1 MANSRSRKS
10 APNRPGTSRDQR
22 VKSNGTGST
31 SRTAEP
37 VDEPTEPAGD
47 EADSTTTAADAT
59 VKATAATA
67 APIKTTP
74 TKTTAKK
81 SAPAKVTAKKVAAS
95 KAGSSPGSAG
105 KRFGDGAG
113 ARGEAKASASTK
125 SGGRGGRGGRGGGR
139 TAPPVRVG
147 QPKPWGMIA
156 ATVAVLL
163 FAGAAI
169 GYAVYQANSTG
180 IPDSPQDIEGIT
192 VAEYAPEGHVASEQS
207 YPESPGV
214 GGLHDP
220 EWADC
225 DGAIYDNQIR
235 EENAVHSLE
244 HGAVWIAYNPD
255 AISDADLS
263 VLTEYV
269 ANQPYIFMSPYAGL
283 SSLISL
289 QTWNHQVFVDAVD
302 DPRITQFIQLLRQN
316 PETTPEQATCTN
328 PAFLTDPLL
337 EGDPSR
343 AAEGGSGPAVTD
355 PAAPTP

>member
-113 ARGEAKASASTK
+113 ARGPAKASASTK
-125 SGGRGGRGGRGGGR
+125 SGGRGGRGGGR

-269 ANQPYIFMSPYAGL
+269 ANQPFIFMSPYAGL

-316 PETTPEQATCTN
+316 PETTPERGTCTN